1 MYMPTYN
8 FNNYQYDQIKQGND
22 GFEDAYN
29 MWYKKNNDD
38 DLKEN
43 KKPKNERKE
52 ESNHAASRTNNY
64 GYIIWE
70 LIVNVSFWI

>member
-1 MYMPTYN
+1 
-8 FNNYQYDQIKQGND
+8 
-22 GFEDAYN
+22 

-52 ESNHAASRTNNY
+52 ESSHAASRTNNY

-70 LIVNVSFWI
+70 LIVNVSFWIQSVFVLIISIELTNAEDLDV